1 MVHQER
7 FGGVKFRP
15 LNPLGMCAGWRWPSM
30 VSSAKD
36 QKMFINVIVILEHT
50 EGFCGWIGY
59 MLLIAW
65 YPCC

>member
-1 MVHQER
+1 
-7 FGGVKFRP
+7 
-15 LNPLGMCAGWRWPSM
+15 M
-30 VSSAKD
+30 VSSVKD

>member
-1 MVHQER
+1 
-7 FGGVKFRP
+7 
-15 LNPLGMCAGWRWPSM
+15 M

-50 EGFCGWIGY
+50 EGSCGWIGY